1 MKTIII
7 GIFFFLLI
15 IDCLSGI
22 FTTIIFFIT
31 SRRKYFKEDEDT
43 EKAEEIK
50 RTEPWV
56 SDNFFM
62 KETLPLG
69 LIVEEALSQRKHC
82 DELIQLT
89 NRVLS
94 DEKSFVWLWDYANK
108 YELKNLQKELVRISK
123 LNGETPIYAVS

>member
-31 SRRKYFKEDEDT
+31 SRRKYFKEDEGT

-69 LIVEEALSQRKHC
+69 LIVEEALFQRKHC

-108 YELKNLQKELVRISK
+108 HELKNLQKELVRISK